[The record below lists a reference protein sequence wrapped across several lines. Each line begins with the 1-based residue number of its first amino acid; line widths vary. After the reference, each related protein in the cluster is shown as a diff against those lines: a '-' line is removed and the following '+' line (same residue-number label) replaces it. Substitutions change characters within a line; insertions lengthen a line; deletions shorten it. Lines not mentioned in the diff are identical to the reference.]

1 MPQLVPFYLD
11 YSNMFK
17 TISNSSPI
25 LICVLVLVIILF
37 CTEQGS
43 STNQDQVHK
52 QDHIVKVPGPTQT
65 NPPVANITYVN

>member
-11 YSNMFK
+11 YSNLFK
-17 TISNSSPI
+17 ILYNSSPSPI

-43 STNQDQVHK
+43 STNQAHK